1 MKISKQRFHHRWRRH
16 HRERQ
21 PALDAGTPASLTHDP
36 EKRSLDRRRTERQIP
51 VMKTTVRLDDELL
64 RRAKEKAATL
74 GISLTRLLED
84 AIRERLETT
93 AQRPRVRRLR
103 LPVSTAAG
111 GLAPGFSTLDAAVRA
126 ANLAR
131 DRRQAR

>member
-1 MKISKQRFHHRWRRH
+1 
-16 HRERQ
+16 
-21 PALDAGTPASLTHDP
+21 
-36 EKRSLDRRRTERQIP
+36 
-51 VMKTTVRLDDELL
+51 MKTTVRLDDELL

-93 AQRPRVRRLR
+93 AQRTRVRRLR

-111 GLAPGFSTLDAAVRA
+111 GLAPGFSTLDAAARA